1 MKCFWSDCQE
11 FGINYVSINDIVSL
25 NATVDARACQMACA
39 FRSECRFWTHFKD
52 TNVCNLKADYTLR
65 AVIEHL
71 TAAHFPDKLVLLS
84 KSFLVAEK
92 RSRLFLEIRGS
103 WNPIGLYLLWL
114 TMREQKRV
122 LRPVGTTVSIL
133 AFRPRAPGLIPSIP
147 QNFRRKYLSIL
158 LRLINSPVLRKVDS
172 GLKMLVKPI

>member
-71 TAAHFPDKLVLLS
+71 VAAYFPDKHG
-84 KSFLVAEK
+84 SFYSV
-92 RSRLFLEIRGS
+92 
-103 WNPIGLYLLWL
+103 
-114 TMREQKRV
+114 
-122 LRPVGTTVSIL
+122 
-133 AFRPRAPGLIPSIP
+133 
-147 QNFRRKYLSIL
+147 NFFWQLKNAAGYFWKLGDHGIQS
-158 LRLINSPVLRKVDS
+158 DS
-172 GLKMLVKPI
+172 TYSG